1 MVMENRQ
8 YERYNLELP
17 LLYRSL
23 DLTSFLS
30 SKTRNV
36 SLGGFSTVIDLH
48 AHDGRLL
55 QLKLLLPN
63 EHNVIECMARLSWS
77 KRIGPAQ
84 YEAGIEVLDLMVDY
98 KNIIE
103 KLFHNLA
110 LKP

>member
-8 YERYNLELP
+8 YERFNLELP

-23 DLTSFLS
+23 DLVDYLP

-36 SLGGFSTVIDLH
+36 SLGGFSSVIDLH

-63 EHNVIECMARLSWS
+63 EHDIIEFMARLSWS
-77 KRIGPAQ
+77 KRISPSK
-84 YEAGIEVLDLMVDY
+84 YEAGFEVLDLVVDY

-103 KLFHNLA
+103 KLFSNLVF
-110 LKP
+110 KR